1 MQELSLGTFSPFPNS
16 MTPELIKNCLYGL
29 NAFLAGVI
37 AIAFTAFCR
46 PAPQRD
52 KYLAIAIGVVA
63 AFLVALVTEAA
74 QNPQINDKTYIILGV
89 GFCFCLVSIALFWK
103 TWDTEAPQDDRTILL
118 GFVRREVSNRLQ
130 AMGVLSKYIP
140 GRVNP
145 KVESQDDRNSSSM
158 PPSGIFKGIVS
169 KVKVLFGGQEQ
180 DVLPGMAIAD
190 IFNQD
195 AAKELLILGAPGGG
209 KTTALLTLAM
219 QLCEEA
225 EKDIGKPIPI
235 VLELSSW
242 QPAEEIPHW
251 IALQLKAK
259 YQLSEA
265 TCQEYLKGGR
275 FVLLLDGLDEL
286 KDDKDACIE
295 AINQFRTKRGH
306 EFQQV
311 VVCSRLIDYE
321 EATKRLQIA
330 RAYCLLELNDA
341 EIETYLTDPNPPALV
356 SPLWAKLKADPNG
369 FLKLARQPL
378 LLDLI
383 RKTYTDEL
391 LPFPVMTPNP
401 DPEQYKKDCQERL
414 LADYVE
420 HQLEENHN
428 HRGYDPR
435 KTKHYLEW
443 LAQNLKRETT
453 TEFLLEKMQPS
464 WLECHRQKWYR
475 LATGLIVGL
484 IGGLIVGLIVKL
496 IGGLIVGLI
505 IGLIG
510 GLILGMIDIEP
521 YEVLNLNLSAIN
533 TKKFRAGMILGMI
546 IGMIGGIISGLIIGM
561 IEGLIVGLIVG
572 LIFGL
577 IVGLIFGLIFGLQG
591 SLRLR
596 ENPNE
601 GIWKSGQN
609 VIILTILSYP
619 FTIALQTL
627 LNFITN
633 RPIDLLS
640 VLLSSI
646 GASLFLGI
654 YMGGGVAFIKHFVL
668 RYFLIRAGHIPRDYV
683 GFLKYAEERGL
694 ILQNGGSFRF
704 YHDLLREHLAG
715 NPWYC
720 ERKWCD

>member
-1 MQELSLGTFSPFPNS
+1 VAKGAIAEQLLESMQELNLGTFSPFPNS

-29 NAFLAGVI
+29 NAFLAGAI

-46 PAPQRD
+46 PGLLQKD
-52 KYLAIAIGVVA
+52 KYLSIAIGVVA

-89 GFCFCLVSIALFWK
+89 GFCFCLGSIALFWK
-103 TWDTEAPQDDRTILL
+103 TWDTEAPQDERTILL
-118 GFVRREVSNRLQ
+118 GFVRREVSKRLQ

-145 KVESQDDRNSSSM
+145 KVESQDDSNSSSGLS
-158 PPSGIFKGIVS
+158 SGIFKGIVS
-169 KVKVLFGGQEQ
+169 KVKVFFSGQEQ

-195 AAKELLILGAPGGG
+195 TAKELLILGAPGGG

-225 EKDIGKPIPI
+225 EQNIGKPIPI

-242 QPAEEIPHW
+242 QPPEEIPHW

-286 KDDKDACIE
+286 KENKDACIE

-321 EATKRLQIA
+321 EATNKLQIA

-341 EIETYLTDPNPPALV
+341 EIKTYLTDPNPPALV
-356 SPLWAKLKADPNG
+356 SPLWAKLKADPKG

-383 RKTYTDEL
+383 RKTYTDGL
-391 LPFPVMTPNP
+391 LPFPVMTPNS
-401 DPEQYKKDCQERL
+401 DLEQYQRDCQERL
-414 LADYVE
+414 LEDYVE
-420 HQLEENHN
+420 HQLEENHD

-443 LAQNLKRETT
+443 LAQNLKREKT
-453 TEFLLEKMQPS
+453 TEFLLENMQPS
-464 WLECHRQKWYR
+464 WLEPNKQKGYR
-475 LATGLIVGL
+475 IAIGLIVT
-484 IGGLIVGLIVKL
+484 
-496 IGGLIVGLI
+496 
-505 IGLIG
+505 
-510 GLILGMIDIEP
+510 LILG
-521 YEVLNLNLSAIN
+521 
-533 TKKFRAGMILGMI
+533 
-546 IGMIGGIISGLIIGM
+546 LITM
-561 IEGLIVGLIVG
+561 

-577 IVGLIFGLIFGLQG
+577 YEGSVLMLLGLKFGLKLASRGDREAK
-591 SLRLR
+591 RLD
-596 ENPNE
+596 
-601 GIWKSGQN
+601 
-609 VIILTILSYP
+609 V
-619 FTIALQTL
+619 
-627 LNFITN
+627 
-633 RPIDLLS
+633 
-640 VLLSSI
+640 
-646 GASLFLGI
+646 
-654 YMGGGVAFIKHFVL
+654 
-668 RYFLIRAGHIPRDYV
+668 
-683 GFLKYAEERGL
+683 
-694 ILQNGGSFRF
+694 
-704 YHDLLREHLAG
+704 
-715 NPWYC
+715 
-720 ERKWCD
+720 